1 MQGLHQNEISYYIG
15 VYSRNIGFLF
25 LLFIYGAAFSE
36 GIKSHYQ
43 DSSLEIRE
51 HSWSEGLSLLDSG
64 RISKGFY
71 VLDSLYGQGVNDAE
85 TISAYA
91 KKVFRL
97 LCPGRQTDSHIYV
110 QDNSQN
116 AVIDTLISSSFK
128 CKMISS
134 SNAAGKTLPSFGYNV
149 SFPVQKPY
157 LLKFNGLQN
166 KLGPALKMGRETI
179 STILDYDLMDQISDK
194 NDSISCSIF
203 IDLKNSG
210 LTIHDYISD
219 YIYGVFDSISI
230 KTDLKKYNAISLRCY
245 KRKSYGFESGK
256 FTAIIAFDRLIPD
269 RKGKKGHLKTTPLPV
284 RYTVVVQSAASV
296 RELAEAKL
304 QTILREL

>member
-1 MQGLHQNEISYYIG
+1 MRGLHRNGSRYYIR
-15 VYSRNIGFLF
+15 VYSLNISFLL
-25 LLFIYGAAFSE
+25 LLFIYGAAFTE

-64 RISKGFY
+64 RISKGLY
-71 VLDSLYGQGVNDAE
+71 VLDSLYGEGVNDAE

-110 QDNSQN
+110 HDKFQKT
-116 AVIDTLISSSFK
+116 VTDTLISSSFK
-128 CKMISS
+128 CKIISS
-134 SNAAGKTLPSFGYNV
+134 SNLAGKTLPSFGYNV
-149 SFPVQKPY
+149 AFPVQKPY

-166 KLGPALKMGRETI
+166 QLGPVLKMSRETI
-179 STILDYDLMDQISDK
+179 STGLDYDLMDQISDK

-230 KTDLKKYNAISLRCY
+230 KNDLKKYNAISLRCY

-256 FTAIIAFDRLIPD
+256 FTAIIAFDRIIPD
-269 RKGKKGHLKTTPLPV
+269 RKSKKGKTTTSPLPV

-304 QTILREL
+304 QTILKAL

>member
-1 MQGLHQNEISYYIG
+1 MWNLHRNGIFYYIG
-15 VYSRNIGFLF
+15 VYSRNISFLF
-25 LLFIYGAAFSE
+25 LFFIHGTALSE
-36 GIKSHYQ
+36 GTKSHYN
-43 DSSLEIRE
+43 DSSTVTRE
-51 HSWSEGLSLLDSG
+51 HLWSDGLLLLDSG
-64 RISKGFY
+64 KISKGLY
-71 VLDSLYGQGVNDAE
+71 ILDSLYGQGVNDPA
-85 TISAYA
+85 TMSAYA

-110 QDNSQN
+110 HDKFQKT
-116 AVIDTLISSSFK
+116 VTDTLISSSFK
-128 CKMISS
+128 CKIISS
-134 SNAAGKTLPSFGYNV
+134 SSTSGRALPSFGYNIA
-149 SFPVQKPY
+149 FPVEKPY

-166 KLGPALKMGRETI
+166 RLGPVLKMGRETI
-179 STILDYDLMDQISDK
+179 STDLDYDLMDQISDK
-194 NDSISCSIF
+194 KDSISCSIF

-219 YIYGVFDSISI
+219 YIYGVFDSIAI
-230 KTDLKKYNAISLRCY
+230 KTDLKKYNALSLRCY

-269 RKGKKGHLKTTPLPV
+269 RKGKKGHLTTTSLPV

-304 QTILREL
+304 QTILKAL